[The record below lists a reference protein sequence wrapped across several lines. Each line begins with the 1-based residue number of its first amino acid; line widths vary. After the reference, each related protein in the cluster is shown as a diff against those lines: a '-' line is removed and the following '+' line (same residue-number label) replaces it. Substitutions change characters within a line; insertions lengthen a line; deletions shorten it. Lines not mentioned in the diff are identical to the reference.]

1 MIQFRKTNLFYG
13 GLLLLI
19 RSSVLDLPAQNNA
32 WLVDS
37 TVQLID
43 GRSPRFSLVKPGDTI
58 FLTAGNRDKLLIRNL
73 SGSSA
78 QPVVIMN
85 RGGTVHINTAHY
97 YGLSLSGCR
106 YLRIS
111 GQGNSPDF
119 YGFQINRVANGVGIG
134 LSAFSSDIEI
144 DHLLI
149 ENCFTAGIY
158 AKTDPDC
165 TFLATREKFTQFN
178 TSIHDNS
185 IAHVG
190 NEGMYIGSSFY
201 SGVTLNCNG
210 KDTLVYPPVLN
221 GVQVFNNKVA
231 YTGWDAI
238 QVSSAVTACAIYGN
252 TIEYDSQSETDSQ
265 MSGILIGGGSKC
277 DCSHNYISNGK
288 GDGIEDHG
296 LGGNRIYNNIIVN
309 AGRSYFPGNPAK
321 MKHGIFV
328 SDVSVQKDS
337 AFTIVFNTIIQPK
350 SDGIRFQ
357 SVKSKNSLIAS
368 NLVADPGN
376 YDYYGLGTTFFR
388 GKDAYVML
396 PSPLSSIQLQHNYFT
411 PSVANARLSAAFV
424 PMTGSPLINQGYQYN
439 LDITDDFLKQK
450 RPCGDWYDIGAIE
463 YTGGADSLISFSG
476 FNPVAFPDPA
486 HSEITIRYLNKPAFP
501 SVITIYSIQGTRFLQ
516 QSVSSPV
523 PGIQEV
529 QFPINRLPAGLYLF
543 TIRTGSEISRGKFM
557 KL

>member
-1 MIQFRKTNLFYG
+1 MIQFRKINPLYG
-13 GLLLLI
+13 CILLLFL
-19 RSSVLDLPAQNNA
+19 LPALELTAQYSA
-32 WLVDS
+32 WVADS

-43 GRSPRFSLVKPGDTI
+43 GNSPRFSQVQPGDTI
-58 FLTAGNRDKLLIRNL
+58 FLPAGNRDKLLIRNL

-85 RGGTVHINTAHY
+85 TGGTVHINTSHY
-97 YGLSLSGCR
+97 YGLSISACR

-111 GQGNSPDF
+111 GQGDSTAF
-119 YGFQINRVANGVGIG
+119 YGFQINRVGNGAGIG
-134 LSAFSSDIEI
+134 ISNRSSDIEI

-165 TFLATREKFTQFN
+165 SFLATREKFTQFN
-178 TSIHDNS
+178 TRIHDNS
-185 IAHVG
+185 ISHVG

-201 SGVTLNCNG
+201 SGVLLNCNG
-210 KDTLVYPPVLN
+210 KDSLVFPPVLN
-221 GVQVFNNKVA
+221 GVQVYNNKVS

-238 QVSSAVTACAIYGN
+238 QVSSAVSGCAIYGN
-252 TIEYDSQSETDSQ
+252 TIGYDSQSATDSQ

-277 DCSHNYISNGK
+277 DCSHNYISHGK

-296 LGGNRIYNNIIVN
+296 LGGNRIFNNIIIN
-309 AGRSYFPGNPAK
+309 AGRSYFPDDPAK

-337 AFTIVFNTIIQPK
+337 AFTIVFNTILQPK

-357 SVKSKNSLIAS
+357 SVKSSNSLIAS

-388 GKDAYVML
+388 GKDAYVMQ
-396 PSPLSSIQLQHNYFT
+396 PSPLSSIQLQHNFFT
-411 PSVANARLSAAFV
+411 RTVASARLSAEFA
-424 PMTGSPLINQGYQYN
+424 PLTGSPLINQGYQYN
-439 LDITDDFLKQK
+439 LGITDDFLKQN
-450 RPCGDWYDIGAIE
+450 RPCGDWYDIGAVE

-476 FNPVAFPDPA
+476 FNPVAFPVPA
-486 HSEITIRYLNKPAFP
+486 YSEITIRYLNKPAFP
-501 SVITIYSIQGTRFLQ
+501 SVIAVYSVLGNRVLQ
-516 QSVSSPV
+516 QTVSSPV
-523 PGIQEV
+523 PGIQDV
-529 QFPINRLPAGLYLF
+529 LLPLNGLPAGLFLF
-543 TIRTGSEISRGKFM
+543 TIRTGAEISRGKFI

>member
-1 MIQFRKTNLFYG
+1 MIQIRKTNPLYAYT
-13 GLLLLI
+13 LLLFL
-19 RSSVLDLPAQNNA
+19 LTALELPAQYTA
-32 WLVDS
+32 WIVDS

-43 GRSPRFSLVKPGDTI
+43 GRSPRFSQVRPGDTI

-78 QPVVIMN
+78 QPVIVMN
-85 RGGTVHINTAHY
+85 KGGTVHINTAHY
-97 YGLSLSGCR
+97 YGLSISACR

-111 GQGNSPDF
+111 GQGDSPDF
-119 YGFQINRVANGVGIG
+119 YGFQVNRVAAGAGIG
-134 LSAFSSDIEI
+134 ISAMSSDIEM
-144 DHLLI
+144 DHVLI

-178 TSIHDNS
+178 TRIHDNS

-201 SGVTLNCNG
+201 SGVTLSCNG
-210 KDTLVYPPVLN
+210 KDTLVFPPTLN
-221 GVQVFNNKVA
+221 GVQVYNNKVG

-238 QVSSAVTACAIYGN
+238 QVSSAATACAIYGN
-252 TIEYDSQSETDSQ
+252 TIEYDSQSETESQ

-277 DCSHNYISNGK
+277 DCSHNYISHGK

-296 LGGNRIYNNIIVN
+296 LGGNRIFNNIIVK
-309 AGRSYFPGNPAK
+309 AGRTYFPENSAK

-357 SVKSKNSLIAS
+357 SVKSRNSLIAS

-396 PSPLSSIQLQHNYFT
+396 PSPLSSVQLQNNYFT
-411 PSVANARLSAAFV
+411 ASIANTLMSAEFV
-424 PMTGSPLINQGYQYN
+424 PLAGSPLINQGYQYN
-439 LDITDDFLKQK
+439 LGITDDFLMQK

-463 YTGGADSLISFSG
+463 YTGGADSLVTFSG

-501 SVITIYSIQGTRFLQ
+501 SVITIYSMQGTRFLQ
-516 QSVSSPV
+516 QTISATV
-523 PGIQEV
+523 PGIQDV
-529 QFPINRLPAGLYLF
+529 ILPVNGLPAGLYLF
-543 TIRTGSEISRGKFM
+543 TIRTGAEISRGKFI